1 MPILESRELVRYYG
15 DHLAVDHVSFDVEK
29 GEIFG
34 FLGPNGAGKTT
45 TVRMITGFF
54 HPSGGTAIVNG
65 HDVVEQ
71 TLAARRHIGV
81 VPEEANVYV
90 DLSVWQNVMLMAELH
105 RIDRKTRT
113 ERGRELLEAFGL
125 FDRKDHE
132 GRTLSKGLKQR
143 LMLCMALVSRP
154 VVLFLDEP
162 TSGLDVKSARLIRD
176 MIIRMNR
183 EEDMTIFLTTHN
195 ISEAEQ
201 ICHRVAIINNGR
213 IAAIDT
219 PDALRS
225 VVESRRSA
233 EITFKDM
240 EKETLNPAA
249 FADIGAEDIRSLPQG
264 YQIYS
269 PHPGRI
275 VQRMCT
281 EAEKAGIEVQSVR
294 TMEPSLE
301 DVFMYMTSGKQ
312 EVQS

>member
-15 DHLAVDHVSFDVEK
+15 DHLAVDHVSFEVEK

-71 TLAARRHIGV
+71 PLAARRHIGV
-81 VPEEANVYV
+81 VPEEANLYV

-176 MIIRMNR
+176 MIVRMNR

-240 EKETLNPAA
+240 GKETLNPAA

>member
-1 MPILESRELVRYYG
+1 MPILESRDLVRYYG
-15 DHLAVDHVSFDVEK
+15 DHLAVDHVSFEVEK

-65 HDVVEQ
+65 YDVVEQ
-71 TLAARRHIGV
+71 PLAARRHISV

-105 RIDRKTRT
+105 RIDKKTRT
-113 ERGRELLEAFGL
+113 ERGRELLDAFGL
-125 FDRKDHE
+125 LDRKDHE

-154 VVLFLDEP
+154 ALLFLDEP

-240 EKETLNPAA
+240 GKETLNPAA
-249 FADIGAEDIRSLPQG
+249 FVDIEAEDIRSLPQG

-275 VQRMCT
+275 VQKMCT

-301 DVFMYMTSGKQ
+301 DVFMYMTSEKQ

>member
-15 DHLAVDHVSFDVEK
+15 DHLAVDHISFEVEK

-71 TLAARRHIGV
+71 PLAARRHIGV

-90 DLSVWQNVMLMAELH
+90 DLSVWRNVMLMAELH
-105 RIDRKTRT
+105 RIDKKTRT
-113 ERGRELLEAFGL
+113 ERGRELLDAFGL
-125 FDRKDHE
+125 LDRKDHE

-154 VVLFLDEP
+154 ALLFLDEP

-240 EKETLNPAA
+240 KKETLNPAA
-249 FADIGAEDIRSLPQG
+249 FVDIEAEDIRSLPQG

-275 VQRMCT
+275 VQKMCT
-281 EAEKAGIEVQSVR
+281 EAEKAGMEVQSVR

-301 DVFMYMTSGKQ
+301 DVFMYMTSEKQ